1 MHPQAKEK
9 AQTVEDKS
17 PPPADYNPEMD
28 GPWSPSSITYPLR
41 GRFDASVDA
50 LGTLSLFLLS
60 VCPVLSLSSSSL
72 FALN

>member
-1 MHPQAKEK
+1 MHLQAKEK

-50 LGTLSLFLLS
+50 LGTPLFLLS
-60 VCPVLSLSSSSL
+60 VCPQLTQTLVLWRLL
-72 FALN
+72 